1 MISLGRHCGQ
11 PYRSTILASLSAG
24 FNCSLSG
31 QVSTYSVDCSSSQ
44 QLALFAKP
52 LVRSDKVVIHCQE
65 KSSVTFSMTHAN
77 LSPRP
82 SLPSLT
88 RRSHTTTSPH
98 VHITT
103 TPLPTHPISPA
114 PHVSRS
120 VTQSSI
126 ISSSTTAKLSPL
138 LLSRTVSYEVGT
150 NSPKSGDAYRKM
162 TDTQTGR
169 RRRSSSLL
177 YQEPPETVEQL
188 SDQAALPN
196 LNANWVNAKG

>member
-1 MISLGRHCGQ
+1 M
-11 PYRSTILASLSAG
+11 
-24 FNCSLSG
+24 
-31 QVSTYSVDCSSSQ
+31 DCSSSQ
-44 QLALFAKP
+44 QPALFTGP
-52 LVRSDKVVIHCQE
+52 LRGSARVNLHRQE
-65 KSSVTFSMTHAN
+65 TSSVIFSLTHAN
-77 LSPRP
+77 PSPRP

-88 RRSHTTTSPH
+88 RRSHTTTSPR
-98 VHITT
+98 VHITN
-103 TPLPTHPISPA
+103 TPLPTHLISA
-114 PHVSRS
+114 ATHVSRS
-120 VTQSSI
+120 VTQPSI